1 MPRGVDLFRPT
12 HTPTH
17 WSATASTEW
26 ELVEE
31 EMKDSGNDYITKTGA
46 HGGDMDESRWTM
58 TITTMTRRGER
69 RVNPL
74 GIIPEYAI
82 SWNVI

>member
-17 WSATASTEW
+17 WSARASTEW

-31 EMKDSGNDYITKTGA
+31 KMKDSENDYITTTGA
-46 HGGDMDESRWTM
+46 HGGDTDESRWTM

-69 RVNPL
+69 RVNP
-74 GIIPEYAI
+74 
-82 SWNVI
+82 